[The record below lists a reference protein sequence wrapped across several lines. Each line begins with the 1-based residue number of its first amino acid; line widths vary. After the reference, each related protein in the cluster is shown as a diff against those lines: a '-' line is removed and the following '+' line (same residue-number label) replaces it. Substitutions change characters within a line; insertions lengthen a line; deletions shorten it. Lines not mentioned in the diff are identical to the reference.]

1 MSSKQPAQSTMVGGQ
16 RVSTRRRTT
25 SESTGTRTNLPPNS
39 GFQKYYGLT
48 STGLEMSQQ
57 SVLLLAL
64 IYMGVVVVMHIV
76 SRINLVY
83 KG

>member
-1 MSSKQPAQSTMVGGQ
+1 MVGGQ
-16 RVSTRRRTT
+16 RVSTRRRNNN
-25 SESTGTRTNLPPNS
+25 ESSGPRSNLPPNS

-48 STGLEMSQQ
+48 TTGLEMDQQ